1 MIRIAMLV
9 SILMLLSACGKSF
22 GPKTWEET
30 MKAVAEAQTKGD
42 YAKVLDLCDQ
52 AFEIWDKAGNGS
64 RAYLALECLSDA
76 SVKNGKPAVALPR
89 YASFFKSYA
98 GELRNVPG
106 RLRLRNNYAIALEG
120 AGRRAEAI
128 AALEEALMMYKDLP
142 TFGDTYSERMRVTRN
157 LAKLYTRAEPGE
169 RAASF
174 AAASAA
180 EIEEKVILNRGSFHL
195 HMGAAGALE
204 ALADLLLHN
213 GAAARSAEIADLA
226 REQRAGEDEVAR
238 RSPRLAR
245 ACYSMTI
252 GREAEYCFV
261 DLP

>member
-1 MIRIAMLV
+1 
-9 SILMLLSACGKSF
+9 
-22 GPKTWEET
+22 
-30 MKAVAEAQTKGD
+30 
-42 YAKVLDLCDQ
+42 
-52 AFEIWDKAGNGS
+52 
-64 RAYLALECLSDA
+64 
-76 SVKNGKPAVALPR
+76 
-89 YASFFKSYA
+89 
-98 GELRNVPG
+98 
-106 RLRLRNNYAIALEG
+106 
-120 AGRRAEAI
+120 
-128 AALEEALMMYKDLP
+128 MMYKDLP

-157 LAKLYTRAEPGE
+157 LAKLYTRAGPGE

-180 EIEEKVILNRGSFHL
+180 EIEENVILNRGSFHL

-204 ALADLLLHN
+204 AQADLLLHN

>member
-9 SILMLLSACGKSF
+9 SILMSLSACGKIF

-30 MKAVAEAQTKGD
+30 LKAVAEAQAKRDYTK
-42 YAKVLDLCDQ
+42 VFDLCDQ

-64 RAYLALECLSDA
+64 RAYLALECLVDA
-76 SVKNGKPAVALPR
+76 SVKIGKPAVALPR
-89 YASFFKSYA
+89 YASFFKSYS

-106 RLRLRNNYAIALEG
+106 RLRLRNNYAIALDG

-128 AALEEALMMYKDLP
+128 AALEEALTVYKDLP
-142 TFGDTYSERMRVTRN
+142 DFGDTYSERMRVTRN
-157 LAKLYTRAEPGE
+157 LAKLYARTGPGE

-174 AAASAA
+174 AAESAA

-213 GAAARSAEIADLA
+213 GAAARSAEIAALA
-226 REQRAGEDEVAR
+226 RERRAGEEEVAR
-238 RSPRLAR
+238 SSPRLAR
-245 ACYSMTI
+245 GCYSMTI

-261 DLP
+261 EIP